1 MSDYFNNDNRICKVL
16 QILEHKRSA
25 SLEYLEKKLN
35 VSTKSI
41 KNDIKELNEIFDGN
55 ALIQFKLGKY
65 KLYVL
70 EYKQFEK
77 IKENLYLHDDFF
89 NSPKKRMAYVISRL
103 MNDEN
108 PVLTEDLAFEM
119 SIGRTTLVGDLKKI
133 REALKKY
140 NIENIPYE
148 DFDVMIYGHIHQ
160 GFIQEKEGYVFANP
174 GSISLPKCNTEH
186 SYIIIDGNKIILKRV
201 DGEIL
206 QEYELKSKN

>member
-65 KLYVL
+65 NLYVL

-119 SIGRTTLVGDLKKI
+119 SIGRTTLVGDLNKI
-133 REALKKY
+133 REALK
-140 NIENIPYE
+140 
-148 DFDVMIYGHIHQ
+148 
-160 GFIQEKEGYVFANP
+160 
-174 GSISLPKCNTEH
+174 
-186 SYIIIDGNKIILKRV
+186 
-201 DGEIL
+201 
-206 QEYELKSKN
+206 

>member
-25 SLEYLEKKLN
+25 ALEYLEKKLN

-77 IKENLYLHDDFF
+77 TKENCY
-89 NSPKKRMAYVISRL
+89 
-103 MNDEN
+103 
-108 PVLTEDLAFEM
+108 
-119 SIGRTTLVGDLKKI
+119 
-133 REALKKY
+133 
-140 NIENIPYE
+140 
-148 DFDVMIYGHIHQ
+148 
-160 GFIQEKEGYVFANP
+160 
-174 GSISLPKCNTEH
+174 
-186 SYIIIDGNKIILKRV
+186 
-201 DGEIL
+201 
-206 QEYELKSKN
+206 

>member
-35 VSTKSI
+35 VSAKSI

-89 NSPKKRMAYVISRL
+89 NSPKKRMAYVMSRL

-133 REALKKY
+133 REALEKY
-140 NIENIPYE
+140 NIKTIIAPRI
-148 DFDVMIYGHIHQ
+148 D
-160 GFIQEKEGYVFANP
+160 
-174 GSISLPKCNTEH
+174 ISSSLIRERIKNNGAFRYFLKDKVYN
-186 SYIIIDGNKIILKRV
+186 YIIENNLY
-201 DGEIL
+201 L
-206 QEYELKSKN
+206 